1 MTTATM
7 AMHRNSNPEFRGV
20 NYDGRTVRYTK
31 DPDIT
36 MEIEA

>member
-7 AMHRNSNPEFRGV
+7 AMHHNPIPEFHGV

-36 MEIEA
+36 MEIKA